1 MLRGY
6 ASGIF
11 PMGDDWGN
19 IRWYSC
25 DPRCVFDFDKYHVSR
40 RLSRTIRQKPYEIR
54 FNTAWSEVVSNCA
67 HIRESTWISKEIYEA
82 YTQLH
87 LNGFAHT
94 VEAWQDGEL
103 VGGLYGVTLGGAF
116 FGESMFH
123 RATDASKICL
133 YYLIERLKERGFIL
147 LDSQWMTSHLATMG
161 AVNISCDEYMEKL
174 EKALQLQCSF
184 S

>member
-11 PMGDDWGN
+11 PMGDDFGN

-25 DPRCVFDFDKYHVSR
+25 DPRCIFDLDRIHIPK
-40 RLSRTIRQKPYEIR
+40 RLARTVRQKPFEIN
-54 FNTAWSEVVSNCA
+54 FNTAWSEVVSQCA
-67 HIRESTWISKEIYEA
+67 HTRETTWISKEIYDA

-87 LNGFAHT
+87 HAGFAHT
-94 VEAWQDGEL
+94 VEAWKDGEL

-123 RATDASKICL
+123 HATDASKVCL
-133 YYLIERLKERGFIL
+133 VHLIERLKGRGFVL
-147 LDSQWMTSHLATMG
+147 LDSQWMTSHLATLG
-161 AVNISCDEYMEKL
+161 AVDISRDEYMRRL

-184 S
+184 A